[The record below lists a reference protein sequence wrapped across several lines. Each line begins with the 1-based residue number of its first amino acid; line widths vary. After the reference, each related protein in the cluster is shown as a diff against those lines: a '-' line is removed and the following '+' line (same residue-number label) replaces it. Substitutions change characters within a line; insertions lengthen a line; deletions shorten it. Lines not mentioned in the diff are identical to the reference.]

1 MAIASADSAAG
12 RRRSFPYRV
21 YFGRTFSIPPP
32 GLDWMNP
39 RRLHLFP
46 LWIIA
51 VSAVLLAADAAQA
64 GVRYYMLIFG
74 AQTHPK
80 IPRFTHTFCTI
91 VQAVDP
97 LPGCSEICIEAHTIS
112 WLPQTL
118 KVRPYR
124 LRAEP
129 GRNLTLDETL
139 RWAAQN
145 HMQVS
150 LWGPY
155 AISEYFY
162 ARVYREYARFE
173 SGEYRYRAIDPP
185 RRGDI
190 AADCIHA
197 VTDIDQQDSRMT
209 YLVIGSG
216 DAVTRKFVRILDQR
230 GRLVIPPEDTSWLES
245 ALGLDRY
252 PIRHRPLP

>member
-1 MAIASADSAAG
+1 MH
-12 RRRSFPYRV
+12 P
-21 YFGRTFSIPPP
+21 
-32 GLDWMNP
+32 P
-39 RRLHLFP
+39 RRYLFA
-46 LWIIA
+46 LSILA
-51 VSAVLLAADAAQA
+51 VSFVLLAANTAQA
-64 GVRYYMLIFG
+64 GVRCYMLIFG

-91 VQAVDP
+91 VQVADP
-97 LPGCSEICIEAHTIS
+97 LPGCTDLGIEVHTIS

-129 GRNLTLDETL
+129 GRNLTLEETL
-139 RWAAQN
+139 HWTARN
-145 HMQVS
+145 NMQVS

-155 AISEYFY
+155 AIDGYFY
-162 ARVYREYARFE
+162 GRVLNEYVRFE

-185 RRGDI
+185 RRSDI

-197 VTDIDQQDSRMT
+197 VTDIDRIDSQRT
-209 YLVIGSG
+209 FSVLGSG
-216 DAVTRKFVRILDQR
+216 DAVTRKFVRILDQH
-230 GRLVIPPEDTSWLES
+230 GRLMIPPEDTSWLEA

-252 PIRHRPLP
+252 PICHRPMP

>member
-1 MAIASADSAAG
+1 
-12 RRRSFPYRV
+12 
-21 YFGRTFSIPPP
+21 
-32 GLDWMNP
+32 MNP
-39 RRLHLFP
+39 RRRPLFP
-46 LWIIA
+46 CWILA

-64 GVRYYMLIFG
+64 GVRHYILIFG

-91 VQAVDP
+91 VRVADP
-97 LPGCSEICIEAHTIS
+97 PPGICGLCIEAHTIS

-129 GRNLTLDETL
+129 GRNLTLEETL
-139 RWAAQN
+139 QWSAQN
-145 HMQVS
+145 RMQVS

-162 ARVYREYARFE
+162 GRVLNEYARFE
-173 SGEYRYRAIDPP
+173 SGEYLYRAVDPP

-197 VTDIDQQDSRMT
+197 VTDIDQNDSRLT

-216 DAVTRKFVRILDQR
+216 DAVTRKFVRILDRR
-230 GRLVIPPEDTSWLES
+230 GRLMIPPEDTSWLES

-252 PIRHRPLP
+252 SIRHRPLP

>member
-1 MAIASADSAAG
+1 MNSLRCYPLLSWMLSLSALFVAAG
-12 RRRSFPYRV
+12 S
-21 YFGRTFSIPPP
+21 
-32 GLDWMNP
+32 
-39 RRLHLFP
+39 
-46 LWIIA
+46 
-51 VSAVLLAADAAQA
+51 AQA

-91 VQAVDP
+91 VRVTDP
-97 LPGCSEICIEAHTIS
+97 PPGCSDLRVEAYTIS

-139 RWAAQN
+139 RWCAQN
-145 HMQVS
+145 RMDVS
-150 LWGPY
+150 EWGPY
-155 AISEYFY
+155 AIEEDFFW
-162 ARVYREYARFE
+162 RVYREYTRFE
-173 SGEYRYRAIDPP
+173 NGEYLYRAVDPP

-197 VTDIDQQDSRMT
+197 VTDVDPYDSRMT
-209 YLVIGSG
+209 FLVLGSG
-216 DAVTRKFVRILDQR
+216 DAVTRKFVRILHRR
-230 GRLVIPPEDTSWLES
+230 GRLMVPLEHTSWLDAS
-245 ALGLDRY
+245 LGLDRF
-252 PIRHRPLP
+252 PTWHRPTP